1 MKWKYVQLD
10 KFCDS
15 VRDGTHDTPKKTDS
29 GYKLITA
36 KHINNDGID
45 FSEAYLISEND
56 YNHINE
62 RSKVE
67 KWDVLMSMIGNGL
80 GKSFI
85 VSEEPDY
92 AIKNLALFK
101 TGNEYKAKWLH
112 YFLSSSFG
120 QGIIYSKLQGTGQ
133 PFISLS
139 FLRKMKII
147 IPSSEKEMIK
157 IASIL
162 STYDSLIENN
172 TKRIRLLEQMA
183 ENLYKEWFVRF
194 RFPGHENVEMEN
206 GLPKGWKIE
215 KLDAVADVIMGQ
227 SPESKY
233 YNEEGKGMPFHQ
245 GVGSYGDFYL
255 INSIYSTEGKRIAEP
270 FSIIFS
276 VRAPVGRI
284 NINLNRILLGR
295 GVASINEKNGN
306 NAFLLWCLKDKFAK
320 EDSIGNGSIFT
331 SVTKDELLKQKITIP
346 SDSLLKQFNSIAKS
360 IEKEIRLLTQK
371 NTLLTRQRDLLLPRL
386 MSGKLEVTV

>member
-162 STYDSLIENN
+162 STYDTLIENN

-194 RFPGHENVEMEN
+194 RFPGHENVEMER
-206 GLPKGWKIE
+206 GVPKGW
-215 KLDAVADVIMGQ
+215 
-227 SPESKY
+227 
-233 YNEEGKGMPFHQ
+233 
-245 GVGSYGDFYL
+245 
-255 INSIYSTEGKRIAEP
+255 
-270 FSIIFS
+270 
-276 VRAPVGRI
+276 
-284 NINLNRILLGR
+284 
-295 GVASINEKNGN
+295 
-306 NAFLLWCLKDKFAK
+306 
-320 EDSIGNGSIFT
+320 
-331 SVTKDELLKQKITIP
+331 
-346 SDSLLKQFNSIAKS
+346 SIAKL
-360 IEKEIRLLTQK
+360 KEIVERLPFNRTYKEFELEQEGNVIVIDQSTKEYLGFHNNEPSHIATLEAPIIIFGDHSCKFQLMIKNFSLGENVIPFVSNDEERTNRYYLFYATHKLIETEEYKRHWGRLMAMKVIIPNIKLQQEFSKIIKIMEKDKEYLQRQIALLTK
-371 NTLLTRQRDLLLPRL
+371 QRDLLLPRL